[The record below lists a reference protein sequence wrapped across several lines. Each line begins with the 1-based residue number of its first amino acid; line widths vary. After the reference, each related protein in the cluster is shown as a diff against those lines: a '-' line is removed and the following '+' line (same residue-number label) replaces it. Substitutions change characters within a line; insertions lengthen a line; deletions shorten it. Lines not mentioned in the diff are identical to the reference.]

1 MFNNLTYK
9 QKLKG
14 LGIFAVIMIFICF
27 RLAFSATLNEYK
39 LYKTQKENLTFQN
52 SSPLNAKTISTK
64 DKYISLTLDNY
75 LLDTLDNT
83 KNLLGIVSAYCDKNK
98 IALKEYKPV
107 GKKDYDS
114 LHILTRLVTVEGA
127 FIDCLRLN
135 YQLETQNN
143 CGRIGSVL
151 YKSYINPK
159 DKSTYL
165 NCSIYLQNIIDY
177 ERKK

>member
-1 MFNNLTYK
+1 MFSNLTYK

-14 LGIFAVIMIFICF
+14 LGIFAVLMIIICF
-27 RLAFSATLNEYK
+27 RLAFSATLGEYT
-39 LYKTQKENLTFQN
+39 LYKTQKENLAFQN
-52 SSPLNAKTISTK
+52 SSSLHAKNISLK
-64 DKYISLTLDNY
+64 GNYISSTLDNY
-75 LLDTLDNT
+75 LLDTLDNA
-83 KNLLGIVSAYCDKNK
+83 KNLLAVVSAYCDKNK
-98 IALKEYKPV
+98 LELKEYKPL

-114 LHILTRLVTVEGA
+114 LHILTRVVTVEGS
-127 FIDCLRLN
+127 FIECLKLN

-159 DKSTYL
+159 DKSIYL

-177 ERKK
+177 ERDK